1 MPVAIVIA
9 TNIAIVLIIKLSTL
23 SQPELKLKHFATQ
36 LSIESSLLHQHLPLA
51 TFIEAIIIIDSLHQ
65 QLHNLDMQLKD
76 LEQHLHL
83 GLMAQCNSLAI
94 VSIEQAITTLQNHML
109 QVVNTT
115 TVTAMLHNN
124 SFIIAS
130 LHLNRWLPFLED
142 IDFMVRSLVTPTTV
156 TATNK
161 PQHQHHLHRPKV
173 QAEQVQ
179 IDCNQYHLPT
189 YLIFK

>member
-1 MPVAIVIA
+1 
-9 TNIAIVLIIKLSTL
+9 
-23 SQPELKLKHFATQ
+23 
-36 LSIESSLLHQHLPLA
+36 
-51 TFIEAIIIIDSLHQ
+51 
-65 QLHNLDMQLKD
+65 MQLKD

-142 IDFMVRSLVTPTTV
+142 IGFMVRSLVTPTTV

-161 PQHQHHLHRPKV
+161 P
-173 QAEQVQ
+173 
-179 IDCNQYHLPT
+179 
-189 YLIFK
+189 